1 MPAFD
6 AIGMDAIGMGG
17 AASQDSSSGQ
27 QSTVTAVTISPA
39 AATIAGGATQQ
50 FIAAALGLNN
60 PSQAMTWSTTAG
72 SVDATGLLTAP
83 ATTPGNQFV
92 RVTATSVQDPT
103 KSASADV
110 AIPGSNPPSI
120 GGLFQTRRHG
130 SRRVLHLP

>member
-6 AIGMDAIGMGG
+6 AIGMDAVGMGG
-17 AASQDSSSGQ
+17 TTSQGSSSGQ
-27 QSTVTAVTISPA
+27 QSSVTAVTITPTS
-39 AATIAGGATQQ
+39 ATIAGGTTLQ
-50 FIAAALGLNN
+50 FNAVALGPNN

-72 SVDATGLLTAP
+72 SVDATGLVTTP
-83 ATTPGNQFV
+83 ATTPGNQFL

-103 KSASADV
+103 KSAWADV

-120 GGLFQTRRHG
+120 GGLFQSRRRT